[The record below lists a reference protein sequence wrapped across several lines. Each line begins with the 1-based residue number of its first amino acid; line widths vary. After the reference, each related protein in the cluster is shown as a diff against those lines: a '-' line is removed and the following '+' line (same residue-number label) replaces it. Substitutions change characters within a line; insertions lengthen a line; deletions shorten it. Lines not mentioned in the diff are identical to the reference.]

1 MIQIPKTYMRVEWCE
16 SGLLLQTSKQRIT
29 KQRIKPTNPK
39 PNNEWKKRKL
49 FMEYPEIIKLRVTN
63 FHDISCKTMSCS
75 IVSRP
80 VFRLHF
86 GAQSPSFSQRS
97 IFWVEQQIQ
106 RTITSYCSIIL
117 DEQAFKLLQAFH
129 LIQRVANWYY
139 R

>member
-1 MIQIPKTYMRVEWCE
+1 
-16 SGLLLQTSKQRIT
+16 
-29 KQRIKPTNPK
+29 
-39 PNNEWKKRKL
+39 
-49 FMEYPEIIKLRVTN
+49 MEYPVIIKLRVTN